1 VDDPAS
7 HLNTLSRLLA
17 TRRRLAHLVAATDE
31 VSRIALDKPVAAYRR
46 GGLWT
51 VANLRDTPVADVD
64 LSAAAVFDTDD
75 PAVDPDRPRTGRV
88 RLAPYQ
94 ALVLATR

>member
-1 VDDPAS
+1 
-7 HLNTLSRLLA
+7 LNTLSRLLA
-17 TRRRLAHLVAATDE
+17 VRRRLAHRVAATGE
-31 VSRIALDKPVAAYRR
+31 VSRVALDTPVAAYRR

-51 VANLRDTPVADVD
+51 VANLRDTPVAGLD
-64 LSAAAVFDTDD
+64 LPAAAVFDTDD
-75 PAVDPDRPRTGRV
+75 PAVGPDRPRTGRV